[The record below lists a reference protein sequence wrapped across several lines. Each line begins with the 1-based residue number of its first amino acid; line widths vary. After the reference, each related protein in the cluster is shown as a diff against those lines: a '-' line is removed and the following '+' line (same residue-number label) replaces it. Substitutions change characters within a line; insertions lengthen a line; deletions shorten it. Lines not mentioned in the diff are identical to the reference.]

1 MIKFAIY
8 TFLGFIME
16 SVYISILNKKI
27 LFSGLLKGPCIPI
40 YGFGALLILNISGYC
55 YNNIDVFFYSLIS
68 CTCLEYLTH
77 YFLLK
82 DSNIEIWNYSK
93 IPHNYSARIC
103 MFYSI
108 IWGFLGIVLVNYID
122 PFINKILIH
131 LNYNLLNIFALIY
144 FLYILYQFYNHNYKI
159 H

>member
-1 MIKFAIY
+1 MTLFLAFVIILAISFTNASVSY
-8 TFLGFIME
+8 THL
-16 SVYISILNKKI
+16 
-27 LFSGLLKGPCIPI
+27 SGLLKGPCIPI

-93 IPHNYSARIC
+93 IPHNYSTRIC

-108 IWGFLGIVLVNYID
+108 MWGFLGIILVNYID
-122 PFINKILIH
+122 PFINRILLH
-131 LNYNLLNIFALIY
+131 LNYNFLNIISLIY
-144 FLYILYQFYNHNYKI
+144 FLYILYQFYNHNYKT

>member
-108 IWGFLGIVLVNYID
+108 MWGFLGIVLVNYID

-144 FLYILYQFYNHNYKI
+144 FLYILYKFYNHNYKT